1 MLAVL
6 VGCEG
11 LCPPLQHVC
20 TAWARIEGR
29 LWAGY
34 GTTNIA
40 FHMRRAVELQVW
52 KVIAFLLKFSA
63 PKVLLR
69 AQRGHNPECTAVLSP
84 SPPLYVWLID
94 VSPSWCFP
102 SFGEDLIPNTLLFP
116 VLDPPYMHS
125 PNSPGTLHTL
135 NQIYNEMLPCAT
147 NGKRTYSP
155 P

>member
-1 MLAVL
+1 MGWIWHYQHRVPHAE
-6 VGCEG
+6 GC
-11 LCPPLQHVC
+11 
-20 TAWARIEGR
+20 GR
-29 LWAGY
+29 SS
-34 GTTNIA
+34 
-40 FHMRRAVELQVW
+40 LQVW

-69 AQRGHNPECTAVLSP
+69 AQQGHNPERAAVSSP

-135 NQIYNEMLPCAT
+135 NQIYNEMLSCAT
-147 NGKRTYSP
+147 TEKEPIVPLKYIEYGLGIL
-155 P
+155 